1 MCIRDRILVA
11 QFWASRLLKSF
22 LQTLQKLFLLCKAL
36 IITSNLASRRT
47 VAHDLSSPIM
57 SAWGASGAWA
67 SQVRYPPASEAFV
80 ARTSPNRPRG
90 KKRRERRPAPPP
102 SETPETAR
110 HAGSDGVWRHRARV
124 SASSHLVR

>member
-1 MCIRDRILVA
+1 MSGEDLGSSILGLQIA
-11 QFWASRLLKSF
+11 QVFSPDTAKAVP
-22 LQTLQKLFLLCKAL
+22 LCKAL

-67 SQVRYPPASEAFV
+67 SQVRYPPASEAFEG
-80 ARTSPNRPRG
+80 RTSPNRPRG

-102 SETPETAR
+102 SEKPETAR